1 MTSSQSVRGV
11 VAAVLLGLTVVGSA
25 AASFANAGE
34 PGLVL
39 VVGKA
44 SPVNNVT
51 KAELNRLFSGDPI
64 KVEGQALVPFALTP
78 NSPERQTFDLI
89 VLGMSS
95 EEVNK
100 FWIDRRIRGQG
111 SPPKS
116 APSPDVVAK
125 VVANFPGAM
134 GYVPVGS
141 LTPALKPVAIDGKT
155 YHDSGYL
162 LSQAR

>member
-1 MTSSQSVRGV
+1 MRSLRR
-11 VAAVLLGLTVVGSA
+11 LSA
-25 AASFANAGE
+25 ALLALATGGVLAGARLGPARAAE
-34 PGLVL
+34 DGLVL
-39 VVGKA
+39 VVGKT
-44 SPVNNVT
+44 SPINNVT

-64 KVEGQALVPFALTP
+64 KIEGQAVVPFALAP
-78 NSPERQTFDLI
+78 SLAERRAFDLV
-89 VLGMSS
+89 VLGMSA

-116 APSPDVVAK
+116 APSPQVVAK

-134 GYVPVGS
+134 GYVPVAD

-155 YHDSGYL
+155 HLDPGYL
-162 LSQAR
+162 LARAR